1 MIADDNNNT
10 CIKILESSKTHEPK
24 ANTNEKTIPDTKMI
38 PKKKT
43 ESISKKKEVI
53 KIDTAASQPKGAM
66 GPAKTIIE
74 NVLPLTEKQRAEFE
88 LFEKLI
94 ND

>member
-1 MIADDNNNT
+1 MIIDNSHT
-10 CIKILESSKTHEPK
+10 IIKVLE
-24 ANTNEKTIPDTKMI
+24 TNEKNIPV
-38 PKKKT
+38 KKT
-43 ESISKKKEVI
+43 EKKKKDDKQLI
-53 KIDTAASQPKGAM
+53 KIQTASSSVS
-66 GPAKTIIE
+66 E